1 MGEVEVEEEQMEE
14 EKEEEEEEGGMR
26 EGGGGERAGL
36 LLLLTQIACQSS
48 EMFTCHY
55 QQLNIIFPP
64 FHFSLSLFSFC
75 LPLPPSFFSSSS
87 ARLFEVAATG
97 SQTAANYLRTE
108 AFLT

>member
-1 MGEVEVEEEQMEE
+1 MEEEVEEEQMEE
-14 EKEEEEEEGGMR
+14 EKEEGEGGMR
-26 EGGGGERAGL
+26 EGGGGERAGLLL

-75 LPLPPSFFSSSS
+75 LPHPPLLFFLLLL
-87 ARLFEVAATG
+87 RG
-97 SQTAANYLRTE
+97 SLK
-108 AFLT
+108 